1 MLSKI
6 TKLGHDGLAAK
17 KNEPIKKKPKLDPI
31 PEIEE
36 HILSVINE
44 AETEDKKLTVT
55 DIKNRA
61 VAFAKENGNPTFN
74 PSKGWILRFLQRHG
88 KKLPEK
94 NKNSKGEEVRTR
106 NQFSL
111 AEKHEVAKYIVEN
124 QNVFAKD
131 VAVIFTEKFA
141 KPLTADT
148 VRRIKSEEIEQVMLA
163 VMEEAE
169 KQKMTLTSGY
179 IRNMALELA
188 KQLGIENFNASQGWL
203 QVQKS
208 VNRLK
213 PKNRFSGY
221 QMI

>member
-1 MLSKI
+1 MRY
-6 TKLGHDGLAAK
+6 LGHDGLAK

-124 QNVFAKD
+124 QNVLAKD

-148 VRRIKSEEIEQVMLA
+148 VRRIKSEGIYQKLKLA
-163 VMEEAE
+163 FP
-169 KQKMTLTSGY
+169 S
-179 IRNMALELA
+179 
-188 KQLGIENFNASQGWL
+188 LGS
-203 QVQKS
+203 S
-208 VNRLK
+208 VYLDHVHVPSKYTMYLHAFTPNQIIQ
-213 PKNRFSGY
+213 PRFSGPY
-221 QMI
+221 ISATKPM

>member
-1 MLSKI
+1 M
-6 TKLGHDGLAAK
+6 
-17 KNEPIKKKPKLDPI
+17 
-31 PEIEE
+31 
-36 HILSVINE
+36 INE

-124 QNVFAKD
+124 QNVLAKD

-148 VRRIKSEEIEQVMLA
+148 VRRIKSEGIYQKLKLAFPRSGPEYTWTKNLMYQVYN
-163 VMEEAE
+163 VSSRFYPKPDSTTEV
-169 KQKMTLTSGY
+169 QW
-179 IRNMALELA
+179 ALY
-188 KQLGIENFNASQGWL
+188 QCHQTYVVGNNFETPTQ
-203 QVQKS
+203 
-208 VNRLK
+208 
-213 PKNRFSGY
+213 P
-221 QMI
+221 I